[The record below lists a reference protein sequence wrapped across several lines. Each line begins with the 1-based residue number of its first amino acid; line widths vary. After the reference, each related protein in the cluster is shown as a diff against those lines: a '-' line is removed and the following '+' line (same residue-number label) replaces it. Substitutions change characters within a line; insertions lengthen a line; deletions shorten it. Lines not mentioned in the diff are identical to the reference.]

1 MRVDDLEEVTALAA
15 ASRGFGDRFV
25 AALAAKDGA
34 TLLAMFADEVDF
46 RGLTPGRSWEAR
58 TGTEAVDDVILGKW
72 FEPSDT
78 IERVETVETG
88 MVVDRHSLR
97 YRLRLSNDGGR
108 FVVEQHAFYDIA
120 DGRVTWMRVL
130 CSGFRPVTGSR

>member
-1 MRVDDLEEVTALAA
+1 MRVDDLEEVAA
-15 ASRGFGDRFV
+15 AVTRSFGGRFV
-25 AALAAKDGA
+25 AALAAKDA
-34 TLLAMFADEVDF
+34 AALLALFADEVDF
-46 RGLTPGRSWEAR
+46 RGLTPGRSWEAQ
-58 TGTEAVDDVILGKW
+58 TGAAAVDDVILGKW

-88 MVVDRHSLR
+88 MVGDRHSLG
-97 YRLRLSNDGGR
+97 YRLHLANADGG
-108 FVVEQHAFYDIA
+108 FVVEQHAFYDIT